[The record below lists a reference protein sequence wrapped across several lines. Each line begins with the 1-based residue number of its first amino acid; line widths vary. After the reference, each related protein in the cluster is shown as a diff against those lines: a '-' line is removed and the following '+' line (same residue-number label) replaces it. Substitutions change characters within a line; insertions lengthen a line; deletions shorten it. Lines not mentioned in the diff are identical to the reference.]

1 MAPLIK
7 SRSHKDAAID
17 FLTLVASG
25 KVREAYREHV
35 GADFRHHS
43 PHLRGDADA
52 LMIAMEEN
60 AAANP
65 DKVLEIQRAI
75 EEGDMVAV
83 FSRIRRAPGERGAA
97 VVHIFRFQADRIA
110 ELWDVG
116 QEVPE
121 HSVNENGMF

>member
-1 MAPLIK
+1 M

-17 FLTLVASG
+17 FLTLASSG

-35 GADFRHHS
+35 GADFRHHN
-43 PHLRGDADA
+43 PHFRGDADA
-52 LMIAMEEN
+52 LMVAMEEN

-65 DKVLEIQRAI
+65 DKVLEIQRTI
-75 EEGDMVAV
+75 EEGDLVVV
-83 FSRIRRAPGERGAA
+83 FSRIRQAPGERGAA
-97 VVHIFRFQADRIA
+97 VVHIFRFQGDRIS